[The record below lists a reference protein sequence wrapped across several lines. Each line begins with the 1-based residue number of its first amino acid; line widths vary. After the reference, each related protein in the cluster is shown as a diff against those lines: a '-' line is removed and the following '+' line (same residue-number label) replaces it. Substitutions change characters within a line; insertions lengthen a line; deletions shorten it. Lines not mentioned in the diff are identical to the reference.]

1 MEVDSDKQNQIIEK
15 PKTDRLSKTKAIQDS
30 PARVTRSTRSSN
42 RKAGNNGKSELIP
55 QQV

>member
-15 PKTDRLSKTKAIQDS
+15 PKTDRLSKTKAIEDS